1 MKKKQVFGNGCGFW
15 ERLRERLRKKSRFFF
30 LIIQVFCF
38 KKTKKT
44 PVLLVFY
51 ALFAY

>member
-1 MKKKQVFGNGCGFW
+1 MLIPPLKLDNIIVNFVLLFPSC
-15 ERLRERLRKKSRFFF
+15 KSRFFF